1 MAFIFFFFI
10 VLFFY
15 LFLGVLGLCCCT
27 RAFSMGTRRAA
38 HARRKQLV
46 CRGAPRSCSSW
57 ALMSGGSAVVAH
69 GLRRSVAYGTFP
81 DQGSNLCPLHQ
92 QLDSYPLDRQGSP
105 VLCFL
110 KFIYLCYS
118 RLFIN
123 KNK

>member
-1 MAFIFFFFI
+1 MLTGHSLC
-10 VLFFY
+10 VVVHP
-15 LFLGVLGLCCCT
+15 GVAAPGL
-27 RAFSMGTRRAA
+27 S
-38 HARRKQLV
+38 
-46 CRGAPRSCSSW
+46 
-57 ALMSGGSAVVAH
+57 SGGSAVVAH